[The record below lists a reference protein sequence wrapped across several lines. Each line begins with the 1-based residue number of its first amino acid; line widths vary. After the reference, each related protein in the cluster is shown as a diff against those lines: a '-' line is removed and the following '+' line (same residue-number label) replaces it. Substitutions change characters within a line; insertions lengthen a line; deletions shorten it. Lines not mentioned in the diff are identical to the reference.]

1 MAIIQIREEA
11 TKSFEV
17 LRMNNFA
24 VKDFI
29 AEAVK
34 FKKPIE
40 EEAPFIKNKKMEAI
54 KYGEALNMLK

>member
-1 MAIIQIREEA
+1 
-11 TKSFEV
+11 
-17 LRMNNFA
+17 MNNFA